1 LPIKE
6 DVLIEILMDAKKKEL
21 EIALSKIPDTSDII
35 LWSKNKH
42 QLTKSTR
49 GSRYRGVSRNG
60 KKWQVQLLGNLRKR
74 YIGSIGSEE
83 AAARIYDHYAI
94 LTHGLR
100 AKTNFS
106 YTKQEI

>member
-1 LPIKE
+1 LV
-6 DVLIEILMDAKKKEL
+6 DFLLQKKKQD
-21 EIALSKIPDTSDII
+21 LSESLAQLPDTDEIV
-35 LWSKNKH
+35 LWSKNKV
-42 QLTKSTR
+42 QYARSKR

-94 LTHGLR
+94 INHGLR
-100 AKTNFS
+100 AKTNFQ
-106 YTKQEI
+106 YTK